1 MLILQ
6 QSVLFTNGLDD
17 YDNHVKQFHTKVV
30 IVLKANKRDNIEI
43 SSGDNSPT
51 MTTGNILSKKE
62 TLHYMNINIKCWL
75 LQPCFYLAHDNSI
88 FRSNSFAL

>member
-1 MLILQ
+1 
-6 QSVLFTNGLDD
+6 LFTHGLDD

-51 MTTGNILSKKE
+51 MTTGNI
-62 TLHYMNINIKCWL
+62 
-75 LQPCFYLAHDNSI
+75 D
-88 FRSNSFAL
+88 